1 MTLERLLR
9 LIAGVFVVASV
20 MLGLYVHPSFFWF
33 TVFVGVNL
41 IQSGFTNWCGMMTIL
56 RRAGVCERVAGERPA

>member
-1 MTLERLLR
+1 MMLEPLLR

-20 MLGLYVHPSFFWF
+20 LLGLYVHPYFFWF

-56 RRAGVCERVAGERPA
+56 RRAGVCEHGAAERRA

>member
-1 MTLERLLR
+1 MTLEPMLR

-20 MLGLYVHPSFFWF
+20 LLGLYVHPYFFWF

-56 RRAGVCERVAGERPA
+56 RRSGVCERGEAKRA